1 MKLKMIAAA
10 ALAALSMPS
19 FAAIETID
27 AAELVLVV
35 WDGTASYAKDTGLT
49 IDQLV
54 ASSSSASG
62 YNFTLDLST
71 AGGTAWTQFVGT
83 DGVLATDTR
92 WALVATDVNPATSL
106 VPGDLRLL
114 STLSPGTSFAN
125 FANLDWSVSMQQVGE
140 KFISINATGNHTTNN
155 FAFNGESYNLLGTS
169 GYFPPSDALGSLNY
183 NMSNAVGGTSNLGLT
198 TSSDEFDGF
207 AAISGT
213 RLGNTQ
219 GFGVAGF
226 NGSTLAYTVAAVP
239 EAGSF
244 AMLLAGLSAI
254 GFVGSRR
261 RRQG

>member
-10 ALAALSMPS
+10 ALAALSLPS

-27 AAELVLVV
+27 NAELVLVV

-62 YNFTLDLST
+62 YTFTLDLST
-71 AGGTAWTQFVGT
+71 LGGTAWTQFVGT
-83 DGVLATDTR
+83 DGVLASDTR
-92 WALVATDVNPATSL
+92 WALVATDVNPANSL
-106 VPGDLRLL
+106 VPNDLRLL
-114 STLSPGTSFAN
+114 STLSPGTVFSN
-125 FANLDWSVSMQQVGE
+125 YLNLDWSVSMQQVGE
-140 KFISINATGNHTTNN
+140 KFININATGNHTTNN
-155 FAFNGESYNLLGTS
+155 FAFNGESYNLLGTL
-169 GYFPPSDALGSLNY
+169 GYFPPSDALGSLNF
-183 NMSNAVGGTSNLGLT
+183 NMSNAVGATSNLALT

-213 RLGNTQ
+213 RLGNSQ

-226 NGSTLAYTVAAVP
+226 NGTTLAYTVAAVP
-239 EAGSF
+239 EPGSV